1 MNFSF
6 ELSWALLTGNINQD
20 AMMGIGAFAAAV
32 FGWLAIIRMVVLLAI
47 AALMIV
53 SRWRVFEKAGLPGWG
68 IFIPF
73 YNRYLMFKLGGRSG
87 RNFLWILIPPV
98 FVILM
103 IINAFKIAEKFWK
116 HWSYGFGIRLIKV
129 IFIPILAFDNSKYLG
144 KKSAIKTS
152 VKPVAKGIA
161 KQTSKARSK
170 PASKVATKAPAKKKT
185 PVKKVKILAKK
196 K

>member
-1 MNFSF
+1 
-6 ELSWALLTGNINQD
+6 
-20 AMMGIGAFAAAV
+20 
-32 FGWLAIIRMVVLLAI
+32 
-47 AALMIV
+47 
-53 SRWRVFEKAGLPGWG
+53 
-68 IFIPF
+68 
-73 YNRYLMFKLGGRSG
+73 
-87 RNFLWILIPPV
+87 
-98 FVILM
+98 
-103 IINAFKIAEKFWK
+103 
-116 HWSYGFGIRLIKV
+116 LIKV